1 TRALAELEKQ
11 WGAGGNAEPGR
22 SELATRVQAALE
34 PQKKPPPAP
43 PIAPQPEVRID
54 VPVTMGRVIQ
64 VPPRPLWLKILPV
77 AAVIAIGI
85 VAWRVMAQRKTPIA
99 AAASEHAPPAPAVAP
114 PAPPTPMPKA
124 PSVTPLPKTPPPV
137 PTPPPVVPEAAL
149 EPV

>member
-1 TRALAELEKQ
+1 
-11 WGAGGNAEPGR
+11 
-22 SELATRVQAALE
+22 
-34 PQKKPPPAP
+34 
-43 PIAPQPEVRID
+43 
-54 VPVTMGRVIQ
+54 
-64 VPPRPLWLKILPV
+64 PV

-149 EPV
+149 EPVPRTPISRHGHTDPDLRVRCHKRGLHVLVDGRDSGVRCPANYKRIHVAPGDHTVGIVRASGGAPVAERTVKV